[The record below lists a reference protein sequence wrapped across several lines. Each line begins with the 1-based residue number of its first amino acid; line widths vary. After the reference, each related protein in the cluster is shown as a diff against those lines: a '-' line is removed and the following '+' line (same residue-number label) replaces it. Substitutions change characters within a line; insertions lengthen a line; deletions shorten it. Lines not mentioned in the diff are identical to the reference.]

1 VLNPSESAQTQ
12 RKSVSVTQSQLG
24 RRLTSFIAE
33 SRALAAATADPSNV
47 SLNLCSEPTDA
58 KVSANTFVQS
68 TPPATSGLIESM
80 NWSWVL
86 DESSPFQMGNKP
98 GSSKRGLAPRRVM
111 AS

>member
-1 VLNPSESAQTQ
+1 M
-12 RKSVSVTQSQLG
+12 
-24 RRLTSFIAE
+24 TSFIAE
-33 SRALAAATADPSNV
+33 SHALFAARANPSNV

-86 DESSPFQMGNKP
+86 DESSPFQIGNKP
-98 GSSKRGLAPRRVM
+98 GGSKKELALRRVM